1 MENIIP
7 SRVGGLAIK
16 LQMEREIIETHD
28 GPNRILTAGRLVHT
42 GRENVTVQWYFPNS
56 RPPLTITPAMVIGAW
71 YRVHIVRQ
79 PVDENLFRHEFNMM
93 IKKEEP

>member
-1 MENIIP
+1 MEDEIP
-7 SRVGGLAIK
+7 KHVGGLAIK
-16 LQMEREIIETHD
+16 LQMERQIIETHD

-71 YRVHIVRQ
+71 YRVHIVKQ
-79 PVDENLFRHEFNMM
+79 PADNDALLCEFYSLIEDE
-93 IKKEEP
+93 KP